1 MSDTAMPAQP
11 AGGIGSWL
19 LAARIP
25 TLPAAATP
33 VIVGTAV
40 GASIESFRLL
50 PFLGALIA
58 ALLIQIATNFA
69 NDYSDHA
76 KGADT
81 PDRLGPTRATSAGL
95 ISPEAMKRATIITFG
110 LAMLVGIY
118 LITVGGWPI
127 LVIGILSIIFGLAY
141 TGGPYPLAYNG
152 LGDIAVFI
160 FFGLIAVAGSSYLQ
174 TGSLD
179 GLAIAAAVPIG
190 LLITG
195 ILVINNL
202 RDIHTDAR
210 ANKHTL
216 AVKIGEQATR
226 YQYIVFLVIAWMIP
240 PILWL
245 SGSTGPWVLLSWV
258 SIPLGIVLIKMVG
271 GGLSGRPLNQ
281 VLKRTGMLLLLYGIP
296 FAIGFLL

>member
-1 MSDTAMPAQP
+1 MSSETIAPAQS
-11 AGGIGSWL
+11 AGIGSWV

-25 TLPAAATP
+25 TLPAAAVP

-40 GASIESFRLL
+40 GASIESFQFL
-50 PFLGALIA
+50 PFLGAFVA

-69 NDYSDHA
+69 NDYADAA

-95 ISPEAMKRATIITFG
+95 ISASAMKRATFITFG
-110 LAMLVGIY
+110 LAMLIGVY

-127 LVIGILSIIFGLAY
+127 LFIGIFSILFGLAY

-160 FFGLIAVAGSSYLQ
+160 FFGLIAVVGSSYLQ

-179 GLAIAAAVPIG
+179 GLAVAAAVPIG

-210 ANKHTL
+210 ANKRTL
-216 AVKIGEQATR
+216 AVKIGEEATR
-226 YQYIVFLVIAWMIP
+226 YQYISFLIIAWLVPLGM
-240 PILWL
+240 WL
-245 SGSTGPWVLLSWV
+245 SGATSPWVLLSWI
-258 SIPLGIVLIKMVG
+258 SIPLGIVLIRMVG
-271 GGLSGRPLNQ
+271 SGLSGRPLNA
-281 VLKRTGMLLLLYGIP
+281 VLKRTGLLLLLYGIP
-296 FAIGFLL
+296 LATGIII

>member
-1 MSDTAMPAQP
+1 MTDTVAPAQP
-11 AGGIGSWL
+11 SGVSTWVM
-19 LAARIP
+19 AARIP
-25 TLPAAATP
+25 TLPAAAVP

-40 GASIESFRLL
+40 GASIESFQLL
-50 PFLGALIA
+50 PFLGAFLA

-95 ISPEAMKRATIITFG
+95 ITPEAMKRATIITFG
-110 LAMLVGIY
+110 LAMVIGIY
-118 LITVGGWPI
+118 LISVGGWPI
-127 LVIGILSIIFGLAY
+127 LAIGIFSILFGLAY

-160 FFGLIAVAGSSYLQ
+160 FFGLIAVTGSSYLQ
-174 TGSLD
+174 TGSFD
-179 GLAIAAAVPIG
+179 GLALAAAVPIG

-210 ANKHTL
+210 ANKRTL
-216 AVKIGEQATR
+216 AVKVGERATR
-226 YQYIVFLVIAWMIP
+226 YQYIAILIIAWLFPLGM
-240 PILWL
+240 WF
-245 SGSTGPWVLLSWV
+245 SGATSYWVLLSWI
-258 SIPLGIVLIKMVG
+258 SIPLGIFLIRTVG
-271 GGLSGRPLNQ
+271 GGASGRPLNV
-281 VLKRTGMLLLLYGIP
+281 VLKRTGQLLLLYGIP
-296 FAIGFLL
+296 LAAGVLI

>member
-1 MSDTAMPAQP
+1 MSDTAMPAQSSN
-11 AGGIGSWL
+11 GFGSWV

-40 GASIESFRLL
+40 GASIDSFRLL
-50 PFLGALIA
+50 PFLGAFIA
-58 ALLIQIATNFA
+58 ALLIQVATNFA

-127 LVIGILSIIFGLAY
+127 LLIGILSIIFGLAY

-210 ANKHTL
+210 ANKQTL

-226 YQYIVFLVIAWMIP
+226 YQYISFLIIAWMVP
-240 PILWL
+240 PVLWL
-245 SGSTGPWVLLSWV
+245 TGQTSPSVMLSWL
-258 SIPLGIVLIKMVG
+258 SLPLGIVLIKLVG
-271 GGLSGRPLNQ
+271 GGLSGRPLNG
-281 VLKRTGMLLLLYGIP
+281 VLKRTGMFLLLYGIP

>member
-1 MSDTAMPAQP
+1 MTTETAIPAQP
-11 AGGIGSWL
+11 AGASAWVM
-19 LAARIP
+19 AARIP
-25 TLPAAATP
+25 TLPAAAVP

-40 GASIESFRLL
+40 GASIESFQLF
-50 PFLGALIA
+50 PFLGAFVA

-95 ISPEAMKRATIITFG
+95 VSPKAMKRATIMTFG
-110 LAMLVGIY
+110 LAMAIGVY

-127 LVIGILSIIFGLAY
+127 LLIGILSILFGLAY

-152 LGDIAVFI
+152 LGDVAVFI
-160 FFGLIAVAGSSYLQ
+160 FFGLIAVTGSSYLQ

-210 ANKHTL
+210 ANKRTL
-216 AVKIGEQATR
+216 AVKIGERATR
-226 YQYIVFLVIAWMIP
+226 YQYICFLIIAWLFPAGM
-240 PILWL
+240 WL
-245 SGSTGPWVLLSWV
+245 TGATNAWVMLSWI
-258 SIPLGIVLIKMVG
+258 SLPLGIVLIRMVG
-271 GGLSGRPLNQ
+271 GGLSGRPLNA

-296 FAIGFLL
+296 LAISFLL

>member
-1 MSDTAMPAQP
+1 MSDAAVPSQSS
-11 AGGIGSWL
+11 GIGAWI

-25 TLPAAATP
+25 TLPAAAVP

-40 GASIESFRLL
+40 GASLESFRLL

-95 ISPEAMKRATIITFG
+95 ISPDAMKRATIVTFG

-118 LITVGGWPI
+118 LITAGGLPI
-127 LVIGILSIIFGLAY
+127 LLIGILSIMFGLAY

-210 ANKHTL
+210 ANKRTL

-226 YQYIVFLVIAWMIP
+226 YQYIAFLITAWLFPLGMWI
-240 PILWL
+240 
-245 SGSTGPWVLLSWV
+245 TGATSPWVMLSWL
-258 SIPLGIVLIKMVG
+258 SIPLGIVLIRMVG
-271 GGLSGRPLNQ
+271 GGLSGRPLNA
-281 VLKRTGMLLLLYGIP
+281 VLKRTGILLLLYGIP

>member
-1 MSDTAMPAQP
+1 MSDAAIPSGS
-11 AGGIGSWL
+11 GGIGAWV

-40 GASIESFRLL
+40 GASIESFQLG
-50 PFLGALIA
+50 PFLGAFIA

-95 ISPEAMKRATIITFG
+95 IAPGAMKRATIITFG
-110 LAMLVGIY
+110 LAMLIGVY

-127 LVIGILSIIFGLAY
+127 LLIGILSILFGLAY
-141 TGGPYPLAYNG
+141 TGGPFPLAYNG

-190 LLITG
+190 LLITN

-202 RDIHTDAR
+202 RDIHTDTR
-210 ANKHTL
+210 ANKRTL
-216 AVKIGEQATR
+216 AVKLGEQAAR
-226 YQYIVFLVIAWMIP
+226 YQYIAFLIIAWLVPLSM
-240 PILWL
+240 WL
-245 SGSTGPWVLLSWV
+245 TGATSPWVLLSW
-258 SIPLGIVLIKMVG
+258 
-271 GGLSGRPLNQ
+271 LSMP
-281 VLKRTGMLLLLYGIP
+281 M
-296 FAIGFLL
+296 

>member
-1 MSDTAMPAQP
+1 MTDTAATAQP
-11 AGGIGSWL
+11 SGPGVWI

-25 TLPAAATP
+25 TLPAAAVP

-40 GASIESFRLL
+40 GASIASFQFL
-50 PFLGALIA
+50 PFLGALLA

-76 KGADT
+76 RGADT

-95 ISPEAMKRATIITFG
+95 ISPDSMKRATIITFG
-110 LAMLVGIY
+110 LAMLIGVY

-127 LVIGILSIIFGLAY
+127 LAIGIFSILFGLAY
-141 TGGPYPLAYNG
+141 TGGPFPLAYNG

-160 FFGLIAVAGSSYLQ
+160 FFGLIAVTGSSYLQ

-179 GLAIAAAVPIG
+179 GLAVAAAVPIG

-202 RDIHTDAR
+202 RDVHTDASAGKR
-210 ANKHTL
+210 TL
-216 AVKIGEQATR
+216 AVILGERATR
-226 YQYIVFLVIAWMIP
+226 FQYITFLIVAWLVPLGM
-240 PILWL
+240 WL
-245 SGSTGPWVLLSWV
+245 AEATSAWVMLSWI
-258 SIPLGIVLIKMVG
+258 SIPLGIVLIRQVG
-271 GGLSGRPLNQ
+271 SGLSGRPLNG
-281 VLKRTGMLLLLYGIP
+281 VLKRTGLLLMMYGIP
-296 FAIGFLL
+296 LATGLIV

>member
-1 MSDTAMPAQP
+1 MTDSALPAQP
-11 AGGIGSWL
+11 TGISSWV

-40 GASIESFRLL
+40 GASVASFQLM
-50 PFLGALIA
+50 PFLGALVA

-69 NDYSDHA
+69 NDYADHA

-95 ISPEAMKRATIITFG
+95 ITPEAMKRATVFTFG
-110 LAMLVGIY
+110 LAMLIGIY

-127 LVIGILSIIFGLAY
+127 LLIGILSILFGLAY

-152 LGDIAVFI
+152 LGDIAVFV
-160 FFGLIAVAGSSYLQ
+160 FFGLFAVTGSSYLQ
-174 TGSLD
+174 SGSLD

-210 ANKHTL
+210 ANKRTL
-216 AVKIGEQATR
+216 AVKTGEQATR
-226 YQYIVFLVIAWMIP
+226 YQYIAFLIIAWLFPLGM
-240 PILWL
+240 WF
-245 SGSTGPWVLLSWV
+245 SGATSAWVMLSWV
-258 SIPLGIVLIKMVG
+258 SVPLGIVLIRMVG
-271 GGLSGRPLNQ
+271 GGLSGRPLNA
-281 VLKRTGMLLLLYGIP
+281 VLKRTGLLLLLYGIP
-296 FAIGFLL
+296 FAAGVLI

>member
-1 MSDTAMPAQP
+1 MSNTAISAQP
-11 AGGIGSWL
+11 SGVSAWV

-25 TLPAAATP
+25 TLPAAAVP

-40 GASIESFRLL
+40 GASIDSFRLL
-50 PFLGALIA
+50 PFLGAFAA
-58 ALLIQIATNFA
+58 ALLIQIGTNFA
-69 NDYSDHA
+69 NDYADHA
-76 KGADT
+76 RGADT

-95 ISPEAMKRATIITFG
+95 ITPEAMKRATIVAFG
-110 LAMLVGIY
+110 LAMLIGIY

-127 LVIGILSIIFGLAY
+127 LLIGILSILFGLAY

-152 LGDIAVFI
+152 LGDVAVFI
-160 FFGLIAVAGSSYLQ
+160 FFGLIAVTGSSYLQ

-210 ANKHTL
+210 ANKRTL
-216 AVKIGEQATR
+216 AVRFGEQAAR
-226 YQYIVFLVIAWMIP
+226 FQYIGIIIIAWIFPLGM
-240 PILWL
+240 WL
-245 SGSTGPWVLLSWV
+245 TGATGPWVLLSWV
-258 SIPLGIVLIKMVG
+258 SLPVGVSLIRIVG
-271 GGLSGRPLNQ
+271 GGTEGRPLNLA
-281 VLKRTGMLLLLYGIP
+281 LKRTGIMLILYGVPLAVGI
-296 FAIGFLL
+296 LL

>member
-1 MSDTAMPAQP
+1 MNDAAMPAQSSR
-11 AGGIGSWL
+11 IGAWV

-25 TLPAAATP
+25 TLPAAAVP

-40 GASIESFRLL
+40 GASLASFRLF
-50 PFLGALIA
+50 PFLGALLA

-95 ISPEAMKRATIITFG
+95 ISPEAMKRATIVTFG
-110 LAMLVGIY
+110 LAMLIGIY

-127 LVIGILSIIFGLAY
+127 LLIGILSIMFGLAY

-174 TGSLD
+174 TGSFD

-210 ANKHTL
+210 ANKRTL
-216 AVKIGEQATR
+216 AVKIGERATR
-226 YQYIVFLVIAWMIP
+226 FQYIAFLIIAWLFPLGM
-240 PILWL
+240 WL
-245 SGSTGPWVLLSWV
+245 TGSTSAWVLLSWI
-258 SIPLGIVLIKMVG
+258 SIPLGVVLISMVG
-271 GGLSGRPLNQ
+271 GGLSGRPLNA
-281 VLKRTGMLLLLYGIP
+281 VLKRTGLLLLLYGIP
-296 FAIGFLL
+296 LATGFLL

>member
-1 MSDTAMPAQP
+1 MTDTAVPAQP
-11 AGGIGSWL
+11 TGISAWV

-25 TLPAAATP
+25 TLPAAAVP

-40 GASIESFRLL
+40 GARIESFQLL
-50 PFLGALIA
+50 PFLGAFAA

-69 NDYSDHA
+69 NDYADAA

-95 ISPEAMKRATIITFG
+95 ISPDAMKRATIITFG
-110 LAMLVGIY
+110 LAMLIGVY

-127 LVIGILSIIFGLAY
+127 LMIGILSILFGLAY

-160 FFGLIAVAGSSYLQ
+160 FFGLIAVTGSSYLQ
-174 TGSLD
+174 SGSLD

-210 ANKHTL
+210 ANKRTL
-216 AVKIGEQATR
+216 AVKMGEQATR
-226 YQYIVFLVIAWMIP
+226 YQYIAFLIIAWLFPLGM
-240 PILWL
+240 WL
-245 SGSTGPWVLLSWV
+245 SDATGPWVMLSWV
-258 SIPLGIVLIKMVG
+258 SLPLGVVLIRMVG
-271 GGLSGRPLNQ
+271 GGLSGRPLNA
-281 VLKRTGMLLLLYGIP
+281 VLKRTGLMLLLYGIP
-296 FAIGFLL
+296 LATGLLV